1 MIVRRHVP
9 SRLRR
14 RADRCGAPRR
24 GDGVRVLR
32 GGAVNISPWQGCN
45 ELLAMLSAARG
56 PHDMFTAV
64 RPVLDLPTMAAAE

>member
-1 MIVRRHVP
+1 
-9 SRLRR
+9 
-14 RADRCGAPRR
+14 
-24 GDGVRVLR
+24 
-32 GGAVNISPWQGCN
+32 VNISPWQGCN